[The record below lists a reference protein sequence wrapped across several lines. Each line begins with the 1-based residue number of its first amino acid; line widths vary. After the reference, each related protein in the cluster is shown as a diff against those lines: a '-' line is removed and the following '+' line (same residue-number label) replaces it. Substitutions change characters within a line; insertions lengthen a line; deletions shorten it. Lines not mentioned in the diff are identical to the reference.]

1 VSEPDYLTANR
12 ANWNDRAVAHVAS
25 PDYRVADF
33 DDPAFL
39 SDVVRFDRQRLGDVS
54 GLRAVH
60 LQCHIGTDTISLA
73 RLGARVTGVDLSPG
87 SIEQAR
93 ALAARTGADADFV
106 VSDVYS
112 AVEALDAADH
122 SGPAAGRFDL
132 VYTGI
137 GALCWL
143 PDIDRWAGV
152 VAALL
157 KSGGRVFL
165 RDGHPMFHAVEGP
178 RSDDL
183 LVVSYPYFESDP
195 LIWDSDQTYVPSDH
209 RIAHTTTYQWNHGIG
224 EMITALLRHG
234 LELTLF
240 EEHDTAAY
248 EAFPGRMEPL
258 GNGEWRLRDRPE
270 RLPLTFTLSATKR
283 H

>member
-1 VSEPDYLTANR
+1 MSEPDYLTANR
-12 ANWNDRAVAHVAS
+12 SNWDDRAIAHVDS

-33 DDPAFL
+33 EDPAFL
-39 SDVVRFDRQRLGDVS
+39 SDVVRFDTARLGDLT

-93 ALAARTGADADFV
+93 ALAARVGQDVDFV

-112 AVEALDAADH
+112 AVEALDAVVDP
-122 SGPAAGRFDL
+122 GPAAGQFDL
-132 VYTGI
+132 VYTGV

-152 VAALL
+152 VATLL
-157 KSGGRVFL
+157 KPGGRVFL
-165 RDGHPMFHAVEGP
+165 RDGHPMLHAVEERDG
-178 RSDDL
+178 R
-183 LVVSYPYFESDP
+183 LVVEYPYFETDP
-195 LIWDSDQTYVPSDH
+195 LIWDGDETYVRTEH
-209 RIAHTTTYQWNHGIG
+209 RITHTTTYQWNHGIG

-240 EEHDTAAY
+240 EEHQTAAY
-248 EAFPGRMEPL
+248 EAFPGRMEPI
-258 GNGEWRLRDRPE
+258 GDGEWRLRDHPE
-270 RLPLTFTLSATKR
+270 RLPMTFSLGATKR
-283 H
+283 S